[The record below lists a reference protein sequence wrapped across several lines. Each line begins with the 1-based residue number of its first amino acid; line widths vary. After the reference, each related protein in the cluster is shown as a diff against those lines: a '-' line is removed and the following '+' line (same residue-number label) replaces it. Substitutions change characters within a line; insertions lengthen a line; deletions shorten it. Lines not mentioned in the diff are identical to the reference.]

1 MRSRVAELSVL
12 FGLLAGCDG
21 EVDDEDS
28 RPGRPVIV
36 KDEPEAAFLEAA
48 QTGEPRLVYEDASDE
63 ATLHPLP
70 PAVVQPESTPA
81 DTPDLSQSSDV
92 PDIRALWFVHG
103 AGVTVQ
109 NFGEEQAY
117 VSVYFPG
124 EAGCRSTMA
133 RRAIEGGGARAL
145 VPEGDEGCDWT
156 QAQLVVHDRSGQRAQ
171 TMTIEREPRDIDEV
185 RAP

>member
-21 EVDDEDS
+21 EVDEHP
-28 RPGRPVIV
+28 RQGRPIV
-36 KDEPEAAFLEAA
+36 LQDEPEVFVLEAA
-48 QTGEPRLVYEDASDE
+48 VQAGEPRLVYEDASDE
-63 ATLHPLP
+63 ATLHPPP
-70 PAVVQPESTPA
+70 PAVVQPESTPT
-81 DTPDLSQSSDV
+81 DTPGLSQRSDV

-133 RRAIEGGGARAL
+133 RRAVEGGGARAL